1 MPVFAAVD
9 IGSNSVRLSIAEL
22 RRGRLI
28 PLHQDREVTRLGE
41 SVFRDGNLSPQAMA
55 QTLKVLRRFHR
66 AVQSYAVERTRVVGT
81 SALRDSS
88 NGHVFAEWLKT
99 TTGWKLEIIT
109 GLEEGRLIHL
119 GVISNMRTP
128 PPKLL
133 LIDLGGGS
141 CELTRS
147 EKGHI
152 KEIVTL
158 PLGAV
163 RLTEEFIHHDPPNK
177 DEMKRLHGFIDQELG
192 HVSRQL
198 VRAGARAVIATS
210 GTAAALAGAA
220 QSMGLGRRTGAVS
233 QTIAAKLVKKLAK
246 LTARQRAAIK
256 GINPKRAQIIV
267 AGAAVYSQVLHA
279 CGLKGFRYSSLGL
292 RDGLLAQMA
301 AEYDQ
306 HTRSHRQLES
316 DRQDVLLKTAQRYGV
331 DLENAAQVSRLA
343 LSLFDQTRAVHG
355 LERTW
360 REWIAAAAMLY
371 EVGIYINPV
380 GLHRHAFYVISRSE
394 LFGFTPLQRAII
406 ATVARFQGN
415 SRPQLRDRLIKLLP
429 AQVRSDTMKSIAIL
443 RVARA
448 LNQGRRSAVNS
459 LRASMRGGEIVITV
473 KAGRGG
479 ADLELWAG
487 EKEVSYFREVFG
499 RELVFKLA

>member
-41 SVFRDGNLSPQAMA
+41 GVFRDGNLNPQAMA
-55 QTLKVLRRFHR
+55 HTLKVLRRFHR
-66 AVQSYAVERTRVVGT
+66 AVQSFAVERTRVVAT
-81 SALRDSS
+81 SALRDS
-88 NGHVFAEWLKT
+88 NNARIFAEWLKT
-99 TTGWKLEIIT
+99 VTGWQLEIIT

-119 GVISNMRTP
+119 GVVSNLRTP
-128 PPKLL
+128 PRKLL

-141 CELTRS
+141 CELTLS
-147 EKGHI
+147 EKSHI

-163 RLTEEFIHHDPPNK
+163 RLTQEFIRHDPPDR
-177 DEMKRLHGFIDQELG
+177 DELKRVHDFIVQEVA
-192 HVSRQL
+192 HVSRQII
-198 VRAGARAVIATS
+198 RADARTVIATS
-210 GTAAALAGAA
+210 GTAAALASAA
-220 QSMGLGRRTGAVS
+220 QSLRLSSGAVS
-233 QTIAAKLVKKLAK
+233 PAVAAKLVKRLSK
-246 LTARQRAAIK
+246 LTERQRAAIK
-256 GINPKRAQIIV
+256 GINSKRAQIIV
-267 AGAAVYSQVLHA
+267 AGAAVYAHVLHA
-279 CGLKGFRYSSLGL
+279 CGLKSFRYSPLGL
-292 RDGLLAQMA
+292 RDGILAQMA

-316 DRQDVLLKTAQRYGV
+316 DREDVLLRIARRYGV
-331 DLENAAQVSRLA
+331 DLENAQQVRRLA
-343 LSLFDQTRAVHG
+343 LSLFDRTRRVHG
-355 LERTW
+355 LNREW

-371 EVGIYINPV
+371 EVGMYINPV
-380 GLHRHAFYVISRSE
+380 GLHRHAYYVISRSE
-394 LFGFTPLQRAII
+394 LFGFTPLQRMTI

-415 SRPQLRDRLIKLLP
+415 SRPHLRDRLIKLLP
-429 AQVRSDTMKSIAIL
+429 AQVRADAIKSTAIL

-448 LNQGRRSAVNS
+448 LNQGRRSAVDS
-459 LRASMRGGEIVITV
+459 LRVVVRNGEIVVTL

-487 EKEVSYFREVFG
+487 QKEVAYFREVFG
-499 RELVFKLA
+499 RDVVFKLA

>member
-22 RRGRLI
+22 RRGRLVS
-28 PLHQDREVTRLGE
+28 LHQDREVTRLGE
-41 SVFRDGNLSPQAMA
+41 GVFRDGDLDPQAMA

-81 SALRDSS
+81 SALRDC
-88 NGHVFAEWLKT
+88 NNARLFAEWVKT
-99 TTGWKLEIIT
+99 VTGWNLEIIT

-119 GVISNMRTP
+119 GVVSSLRIP

-163 RLTEEFIHHDPPNK
+163 RLTQEFLHHDPPNK
-177 DEMKRLHGFIDQELG
+177 ADLKRLHDFIVQEVA
-192 HVSRQL
+192 HVSRRIT
-198 VRAGARAVIATS
+198 RAAVSSVIATS

-220 QSMGLGRRTGAVS
+220 NSLRISRNGAVS
-233 QTIAAKLVKKLAK
+233 QAAAAKLAKRLAK
-246 LTARQRAAIK
+246 LTERQRAAVR

-267 AGAAVYSQVLHA
+267 AGAAVYAHVLHA
-279 CGLKGFRYSSLGL
+279 CGLKGFRYSPLGL
-292 RDGLLAQMA
+292 RDGILAQMA

-306 HTRSHRQLES
+306 HTRSHRQLKA
-316 DRQDVLLKTAQRYGV
+316 DRQDVLLNTSRRYGV
-331 DLENAAQVSRLA
+331 DLENAEQVRTLA
-343 LSLFDQTRAVHG
+343 LALFDQTRRVHG
-355 LERTW
+355 LNKEC
-360 REWIAAAAMLY
+360 REWIDAAAMLY
-371 EVGIYINPV
+371 EVGMYINPV
-380 GLHRHAFYVISRSE
+380 GLHRHAYYVISRSE
-394 LFGFTPLQRAII
+394 LYGFTPMQRKII

-415 SRPQLRDRLIKLLP
+415 SKPQLRDRLMKLLP
-429 AQVRSDTMKSIAIL
+429 AQIRSDVIKTIAIL

-448 LNQGRRSAVNS
+448 LNQGRRSAVES
-459 LRASMRGGEIVITV
+459 VHAASHGGQVTLTV
-473 KAGRGG
+473 KARRGG
-479 ADLELWAG
+479 ADLELWAA
-487 EKEVSYFREVFG
+487 EKERVYFRAVFG
-499 RELVFKLA
+499 RELAFKLA

>member
-22 RRGRLI
+22 RRGRLV

-41 SVFRDGNLSPQAMA
+41 GVFRDGNLDPQAMA

-66 AVQSYAVERTRVVGT
+66 AVQSYAADRTRVVGT
-81 SALRDSS
+81 SALRDSNS
-88 NGHVFAEWLKT
+88 ARLFEEWVKT
-99 TTGWKLEIIT
+99 VTGWNLEIIS

-119 GVISNMRTP
+119 GVVSNMRVAP
-128 PPKLL
+128 PRLL

-141 CELTRS
+141 CELTLS

-163 RLTEEFIHHDPPNK
+163 RLTQEFIHHDPPSK
-177 DEMKRLHGFIDQELG
+177 PELKRLHDFVAQEVANVG
-192 HVSRQL
+192 RKIT
-198 VRAGARAVIATS
+198 RADVRAVIATS
-210 GTAAALAGAA
+210 GTAAAMAGSA
-220 QSMGLGRRTGAVS
+220 QSLRLIRNGGVS
-233 QTIAAKLVKKLAK
+233 QAVAEKLAK
-246 LTARQRAAIK
+246 RLAKMTDRERAAIK

-267 AGAAVYSQVLHA
+267 AGATVYAHVLEA
-279 CGLKGFRYSSLGL
+279 CGLKGFRYSPLGL
-292 RDGLLAQMA
+292 RDGILAQMA

-316 DRQDVLLKTAQRYGV
+316 DRQDVLLTTARRYGV
-331 DLENAAQVSRLA
+331 DLENAEQVRKLA
-343 LSLFDQTRAVHG
+343 LTLFDQTRRVHG
-355 LERTW
+355 LPKDC

-371 EVGIYINPV
+371 EVGTYINPV
-380 GLHRHAFYVISRSE
+380 GLHRHAYYVISRSE
-394 LFGFTPLQRAII
+394 LFGFTPLQRKII

-415 SRPQLRDRLIKLLP
+415 SKPQSRDRLIKLLP
-429 AQVRSDTMKSIAIL
+429 AQIRLDVIKATTIL

-448 LNQGRRSAVNS
+448 LNQGRLSAVES
-459 LRASMRGGEIVITV
+459 VRVVARRGVVTLMV
-473 KAGRGG
+473 KTGRGG

-487 EKEVSYFREVFG
+487 EKEQTYFREVFG
-499 RELVFKLA
+499 RELDFKLL

>member
-41 SVFRDGNLSPQAMA
+41 GVFRDGNLSPQAMA

-66 AVQSYAVERTRVVGT
+66 AVQSYAVERTRVVAT
-81 SALRDSS
+81 SALRDSN
-88 NGHVFAEWLKT
+88 NGRLFAEWLKT
-99 TTGWKLEIIT
+99 VTGWKLEIIT

-119 GVISNMRTP
+119 GVLANMRTP
-128 PPKLL
+128 PSRLL

-141 CELTRS
+141 CELTFS

-152 KEIVTL
+152 KELVTL

-163 RLTEEFIHHDPPNK
+163 RLTQEFIHHDPPNK
-177 DEMKRLHGFIDQELG
+177 DELKRLHGFIVQEVA
-192 HVSRQL
+192 HISRQIL
-198 VRAGARAVIATS
+198 RANASSVIATS

-220 QSMGLGRRTGAVS
+220 QSLKLRRGGSVS
-233 QTIAAKLVKKLAK
+233 QVVAAKLAKRLAK
-246 LTARQRAAIK
+246 LTGRQRAAIK

-267 AGAAVYSQVLHA
+267 AGAAVYAHVLHA
-279 CGLKGFRYSSLGL
+279 CGLKGFRYSPLGL

-301 AEYDQ
+301 AEYDE

-316 DRQDVLLKTAQRYGV
+316 DRQDVLLKTAKRYRV
-331 DLENAAQVSRLA
+331 DLANATQVGKLA
-343 LSLFDQTRAVHG
+343 LSLFDQARRMHG
-355 LERTW
+355 LDDEC

-371 EVGIYINPV
+371 EVGMYINPV
-380 GLHRHAFYVISRSE
+380 GLHRHAYYVISRSE
-394 LFGFTPLQRAII
+394 LFGFTPLQRKII

-415 SRPQLRDRLIKLLP
+415 SKPQLRDRLIKVLP
-429 AQVRSDTMKSIAIL
+429 AQMRSDVIKATAIL

-448 LNQGRRSAVNS
+448 LNQGRRSAVQS
-459 LRASMRGGEIVITV
+459 LRASRRSGALTV
-473 KAGRGG
+473 TIKAGRGG

-487 EKEVSYFREVFG
+487 KKEVPYFREVFG